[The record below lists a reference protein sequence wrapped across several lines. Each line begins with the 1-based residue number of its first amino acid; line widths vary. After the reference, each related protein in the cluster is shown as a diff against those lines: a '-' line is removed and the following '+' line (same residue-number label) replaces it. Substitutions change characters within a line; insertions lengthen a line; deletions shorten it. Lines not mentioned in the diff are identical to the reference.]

1 METKLQIVMNLAE
14 FLLYAGVL
22 VFLLVMGK
30 KGAFWTAKLSVKVT
44 GVFAGV
50 KALASLSVAFLYLAM
65 ENDLFHLAQGQ
76 YVQLISWPA
85 SIIGGITGIYLFATM
100 LLIFIYL
107 GKVSPAGKKA
117 P

>member
-1 METKLQIVMNLAE
+1 METKLQIAMNLAE

-22 VFLLVMGK
+22 VFLLVMRK

-50 KALASLSVAFLYLAM
+50 KALGALCVGFMYLAM
-65 ENDLFHLAQGQ
+65 EQDLFHLPQGQ

-85 SIIGGITGIYLFATM
+85 SIISGITGIYLFATM
-100 LLIFIYL
+100 LLTFIYL
-107 GKVSPAGKKA
+107 GKVKPAGKE
-117 P
+117 